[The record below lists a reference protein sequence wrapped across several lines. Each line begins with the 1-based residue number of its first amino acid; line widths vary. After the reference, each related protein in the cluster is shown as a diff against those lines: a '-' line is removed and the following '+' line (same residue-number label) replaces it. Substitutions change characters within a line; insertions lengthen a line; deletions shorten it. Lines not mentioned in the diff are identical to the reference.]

1 MESAASTTRYAEAD
15 PSINGE
21 RRYEMTT
28 ISHGPS
34 NIVREKPR
42 WREFLVAEMWA
53 SLAIV
58 VMWLAVLF
66 DAIFGPDILSST
78 PGGSSSTVPSAV
90 AVALFAFL
98 GTWVVARHA
107 FGRKP
112 EN

>member
-1 MESAASTTRYAEAD
+1 
-15 PSINGE
+15 
-21 RRYEMTT
+21 MTT
-28 ISHGPS
+28 ISHEPS

-42 WREFLVAEMWA
+42 WMQFLVAEMWA
-53 SLAIV
+53 SLAIA

-66 DAIFGPDILSST
+66 DAIFGPNIVSST
-78 PGGSSSTVPSAV
+78 PGGSSSSVPSAV

-107 FGRKP
+107 FGRTP